1 MSKHLLTVSEFAEHE
16 KVSKQAIYQRLRNE
30 SWRLKHSLKVDG
42 KVKIDLTSFDD
53 QEAGESK
60 AKSKEVEQGN
70 QEESKHDV
78 DDLLKEIQRKDS
90 QIAELREQILK
101 LERNIDDLT
110 DILRENQRSAS
121 MLQLRI
127 LQIESKDDP
136 AGADQEQ
143 EEQKGF
149 FVRIRSAFKRS

>member
-30 SWRLKHSLKVDG
+30 GWRLKHSLKVDG

-60 AKSKEVEQGN
+60 AKSKEIEQGS
-70 QEESKHDV
+70 QQDV
-78 DDLLKEIQRKDS
+78 DQLLKEIQQKDS

-101 LERNIDDLT
+101 LERHIDDLT
-110 DILRENQRSAS
+110 DILRENQRSTS

-127 LQIESKDDP
+127 LQIENKDDP
-136 AGADQEQ
+136 AEADQEQ
-143 EEQKGF
+143 EEQKSF